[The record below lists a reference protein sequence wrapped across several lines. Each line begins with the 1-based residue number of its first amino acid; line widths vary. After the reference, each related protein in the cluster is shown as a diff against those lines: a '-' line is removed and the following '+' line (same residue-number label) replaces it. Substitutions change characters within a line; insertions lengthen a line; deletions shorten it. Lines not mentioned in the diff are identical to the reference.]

1 MMDSEINIKN
11 NQELRMFY
19 EKELDKAWNDYH
31 KGKSYRD
38 EVMELDWFYYENWV
52 EPITEASPFDVYYL
66 N

>member
-1 MMDSEINIKN
+1 MDSETNIKN
-11 NQELRMFY
+11 NQELRIFY
-19 EKELDKAWNDYH
+19 EKELMMAWEDYY

-52 EPITEASPFDVYYL
+52 EPIIETSPIDIFYL